1 MDRNDQGSTRKLVTA
16 GGNHV
21 TDHPNFLI
29 TENQE
34 QAFMEHSI
42 LQWFVDESLLQN
54 LLAGQPTWILLLIIV
69 VCIVMLSKGADWMV
83 DGVVDLATRTGM
95 PKIVIGATVV
105 SLGTTLPEA
114 FVSVMAAYMGNPG
127 LALGNGVGS
136 IIADTGL
143 IFGLTCVLAAVPVNR
158 YILNRT
164 GWVQVGSAT
173 LLVVIAVWMLFT
185 AAEGEQPML
194 GRPVG
199 FFFLA
204 LLVGYLYITYVWA
217 KQGGNV
223 MVEDNGEAEELRGL
237 ALCWLMVTG
246 GLILIILGARVLV
259 PAASEIALRFGVP
272 EDVIAATMVAFGT
285 SLPEL
290 MTAIAAVRKGHPEIT
305 VGNIVGADV
314 LNILFVIGAA
324 AAAAPLAIPDNFFH
338 FHFPAM
344 LIILFSFRAFIS
356 MNTDG
361 MFKRWQGV
369 WLLSVYVIYVVLQYA
384 LNIEGAH

>member
-1 MDRNDQGSTRKLVTA
+1 MA
-16 GGNHV
+16 GTMLRWIG
-21 TDHPNFLI
+21 
-29 TENQE
+29 
-34 QAFMEHSI
+34 
-42 LQWFVDESLLQN
+42 DETLLQQF
-54 LLAGQPTWILLLIIV
+54 LAGFSTTTLLIIIA
-69 VCIVMLSKGADWMV
+69 VCIALLSKGADWLI
-83 DGVVDLATRTGM
+83 DGVVDLAQRTGL

-143 IFGLTCVLAAVPVNR
+143 IFGLTCVLVAVPVNR

-173 LLVVIAVWMLFT
+173 LLVIIAIVILINT
-185 AAEGEQPML
+185 APGSEPML
-194 GRPVG
+194 NRGVG
-199 FFFLA
+199 FFFLV
-204 LLVGYLYITYVWA
+204 LLAIYLYVTYRWA
-217 KQGGNV
+217 KQGGAV
-223 MVEDNGEAEELRGL
+223 TQEEEAPGQQAQMGL
-237 ALCWLMVTG
+237 GLCWLLVIG
-246 GLILIILGARVLV
+246 GLLLVVIGARVLI
-259 PAASEIALRFGVP
+259 PSALEIAYRFAVP

-314 LNILFVIGAA
+314 FNVLFVIGAA
-324 AAAAPLAIPDNFFH
+324 AAAAPLAIPANFYY

-344 LIILFSFRAFIS
+344 LIILYSFRVFIT
-356 MNTDG
+356 MNKTV
-361 MFKRWQGV
+361 FYRWQGV
-369 WLLSVYVIYVVLQYA
+369 WLLSVYGAYVFLQYT
-384 LNIEGAH
+384 LNFGAAH